1 MTGKKLKRNYTS
13 ADSCTKWRLRS
24 IKQCVFWNMAALGL
38 GSGVAVWYMYPT
50 VSWLFGKMQ
59 QRLHALGVFLGA
71 YTHKES

>member
-1 MTGKKLKRNYTS
+1 
-13 ADSCTKWRLRS
+13 
-24 IKQCVFWNMAALGL
+24 MAALGL

-71 YTHKES
+71 YTHKKRGRNILMILNMDLSLKVPISVFTQTHYYKI

>member
-1 MTGKKLKRNYTS
+1 
-13 ADSCTKWRLRS
+13 
-24 IKQCVFWNMAALGL
+24 MAALGL

-71 YTHKES
+71 YTHKERGRNILMILNMDLSLKVSISVFTQTHYYKI